1 VIPERSFCL
10 AVGGDTQIEG
20 EPVSDLSGAAQRAG
34 NAIADA
40 GNAIADKASQAGGH
54 ANEALNQIED
64 TIRRNPW
71 LSVLTAATLGF
82 TWARFR
88 R

>member
-20 EPVSDLSGAAQRAG
+20 EPVSDLSGATQR
-34 NAIADA
+34 A
-40 GNAIADKASQAGGH
+40 GNAIADKASEAGGH
-54 ANEALNQIED
+54 ANEVLNQIED

-71 LSVLTAATLGF
+71 LSVLTAAALGF